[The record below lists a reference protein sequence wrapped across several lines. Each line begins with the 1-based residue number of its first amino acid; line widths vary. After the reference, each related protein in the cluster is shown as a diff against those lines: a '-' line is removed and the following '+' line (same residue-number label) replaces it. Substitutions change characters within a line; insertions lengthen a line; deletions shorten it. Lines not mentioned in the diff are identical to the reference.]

1 MNNQKF
7 KSNAINSPIF
17 QDVLMG
23 PTVSLF
29 KSIKNS
35 RTVQQKYEH
44 IVQ

>member
-7 KSNAINSPIF
+7 KSNVINSPII

-23 PTVSLF
+23 PTISLF

-35 RTVQQKYEH
+35 RTV
-44 IVQ
+44 